1 MALDPATNTPTLDPV
16 LSALVAQG
24 LISAEQA
31 VEIAGQA
38 GGSVIEEARLA
49 RKSGVDPEVVTQ
61 ARATALGVP
70 YVDLREQEVPAEVI
84 ALLPREVAEAH
95 RAVAVSLEGTTLT
108 VGFVEPDN
116 YGDVQGVSFVVEKA
130 GYAVRPAMVSEESF
144 VAAVGHYE
152 ELGKEV
158 AKALEAARGKFVKE
172 EDAGEE
178 SLEGRNIEEVIK
190 GAPVSRMINVI
201 MRAAVEQG
209 ASDIHIEPLGKE
221 TRVRYRVDGVLR
233 TSLML
238 PSYIHSALVSRVKVL
253 SSLRLDE
260 TRIPQ
265 DGRITETIGGKVIDF
280 RVSVIPVVDNEKVV
294 MRILD
299 TSIGVPTL
307 EQLGFREEHVEVVR
321 KEIKNAHGLI
331 LVSGP
336 TGSGKSTTLY
346 TILNMLNAEGSN
358 IVTLEDPVEYYIKG
372 VNQSQIRPEI
382 GYTFASGL
390 RSLLRQDPNVIMVGE
405 IRDQE
410 TAELAVHA
418 SLTGHLIFST
428 IHTNDVFGI
437 IPRLV
442 DLHVEPFLISAT
454 MNVGISQR
462 LARKICPDC
471 KTEEE
476 IPAAVLKDLR
486 EVVRGIPAKFLPKGV
501 DPDGALKFYRGKGC
515 ASCKDFGYQG
525 RVCVAEILMVTRE
538 LQKIIT
544 SGFKNEQVQLEAKRQ
559 GMLSLQQD
567 GILKALAGLTT
578 VEEVMRISQE

>member
-1 MALDPATNTPTLDPV
+1 MAKDLATNTPTLDPV

-24 LISAEQA
+24 LISADQA
-31 VEIAGQA
+31 ADIAGQA
-38 GGSVIEEARLA
+38 AGSVVEEARLA
-49 RKSGVDPEVVTQ
+49 RKLGVDPEAVTQ

-70 YVDLREQEVPAEVI
+70 YFDLREQEVPAEVI

-95 RAVAVSLEGTTLT
+95 RAVAVAIEGTTLII
-108 VGFVEPDN
+108 GFVEPDN
-116 YGDVQGVSFVVEKA
+116 YGDVQGVSFVVEKE
-130 GYAVRPAMVSEESF
+130 GYAVRPAIVSEESF

-158 AKALEAARGKFVKE
+158 AKALEAARGKFVKD

-307 EQLGFREEHVEVVR
+307 EQLGFREEHVEVIR

-418 SLTGHLIFST
+418 ALTGHLIFST

-437 IPRLV
+437 IPRMV

-486 EVVRGIPAKFLPKGV
+486 EVVRGIPSKFLPKGV
-501 DPDGALKFYRGKGC
+501 DPDGSLTFYHGKGC

-544 SGFKNEQVQLEAKRQ
+544 SGFKNEQVQMEAKRQ

-567 GILKALAGLTT
+567 GILKALGGFTT